1 MKLYDDFYKTCT
13 SKKDFEG
20 NRKKCMDNLQKNMIL
35 KNACDNE
42 SQQKIM
48 EQIQVM
54 KNEASSCFDEIE
66 QISELEA
73 ENMSLKIKNTGD
85 VEIIKELRERIEKLK
100 ELSDKRKS
108 KLDECVETR
117 DQLVLWQIHAK
128 KRDKNAEKCWDNKIG
143 KQFLRK
149 NVSSEK

>member
-1 MKLYDDFYKTCT
+1 
-13 SKKDFEG
+13 
-20 NRKKCMDNLQKNMIL
+20 
-35 KNACDNE
+35 
-42 SQQKIM
+42 M

-54 KNEASSCFDEIE
+54 KNNYNKAMASPCSNEIE
-66 QISELEA
+66 KISELEA
-73 ENMSLKIKNTGD
+73 ENMSLKIKNKGD

-128 KRDKNAEKCWDNKIG
+128 KRDKKC
-143 KQFLRK
+143 RK
-149 NVSSEK
+149 MLG

>member
-54 KNEASSCFDEIE
+54 KNEAMASSCSDEIE
-66 QISELEA
+66 KISELEA
-73 ENMSLKIKNTGD
+73 ENMSLKIKNKGD

-128 KRDKNAEKCWDNKIG
+128 KRDKKCRKM
-143 KQFLRK
+143 LR
-149 NVSSEK
+149 